1 MVWIYTEEIVNN
13 NIIKILIMSSVLTFG
28 FAGDIQG
35 KITFDGKAPKMKSLR
50 MDADPVC
57 VANNEVAP
65 RREWLILDENNGLK
79 NVLVFVKESSA
90 GSSLAGEFN
99 LPEHPAVID
108 QNGCIYVP
116 HVLGV
121 MVGQKLDILNSD
133 GTLHNIHALPKINKE
148 FNNAMPR
155 SKKRMTVQFD
165 KSEAPFKVKCDV
177 HPWMGA
183 FIGVFDHPYFAVTG
197 DDGSYVISGLEPGDY
212 VIEAWHEK
220 LGSQTANVTV
230 GDSAANFTFKKPEK
244 TKKK

>member
-1 MVWIYTEEIVNN
+1 MNN
-13 NIIKILIMSSVLTFG
+13 NINKILILSSVLTFC

-65 RREWLILDENNGLK
+65 RKEWLILDENNGLK
-79 NVLVFVKESSA
+79 NVLVFVKESPSN
-90 GSSLAGEFN
+90 SLSGDHSP
-99 LPEHPAVID
+99 PENSAVID
-108 QNGCIYVP
+108 QNGCVYVP

-121 MVGQKLDILNSD
+121 MVGQDLDILNSD
-133 GTLHNIHALPKINKE
+133 GTLHNIHALPKVNKE
-148 FNNAMPR
+148 FNKAMPR
-155 SKKRMTVQFD
+155 SKKQMTVQFGNP
-165 KSEAPFKVKCDV
+165 EAPFKVKCDV

-212 VIEAWHEK
+212 IIEAWHEK

-230 GDSAANFTFKKPEK
+230 GDSAANFTFKKP

>member
-1 MVWIYTEEIVNN
+1 VDN
-13 NIIKILIMSSVLTFG
+13 NINKILILSSVLTFS
-28 FAGDIQG
+28 FAGDIHG

-65 RREWLILDENNGLK
+65 RKEWLILDENNGLK
-79 NVLVFVKESSA
+79 NVLVFVKESPSG
-90 GSSLAGEFN
+90 GSLEGDLN
-99 LPEHPAVID
+99 LVEKHAVID
-108 QNGCIYVP
+108 QKGCVYVP

-133 GTLHNIHALPKINKE
+133 GTLHNIHALPKVNKE
-148 FNNAMPR
+148 FNKAMPR
-155 SKKRMTVQFD
+155 SKKQMTVQFD

-230 GDSAANFTFKKPEK
+230 GDSAANFTFKKPS
-244 TKKK
+244 KKK

>member
-13 NIIKILIMSSVLTFG
+13 NIIKILILSSVMAFG

-65 RREWLILDENNGLK
+65 RKEWLILDENNGLK
-79 NVLVFVKESSA
+79 NVLVFVKESS
-90 GSSLAGEFN
+90 SNSLSGDYSP
-99 LPEHPAVID
+99 PENPAVID
-108 QNGCIYVP
+108 QNGCVYVP

-121 MVGQKLDILNSD
+121 MVGQDLDILNSD
-133 GTLHNIHALPKINKE
+133 GTLHNIHALPKVNKE
-148 FNNAMPR
+148 FNKAMPR

-183 FIGVFDHPYFAVTG
+183 FIGVFDHPYFTVTN

-244 TKKK
+244 PKKK

>member
-1 MVWIYTEEIVNN
+1 MVWIYTEEIVNI
-13 NIIKILIMSSVLTFG
+13 NINKILILSSILTFC

-65 RREWLILDENNGLK
+65 RKEWLILDENNGLK
-79 NVLVFVKESSA
+79 NVLVFVKESPSN
-90 GSSLAGEFN
+90 SLSGDHSP
-99 LPEHPAVID
+99 PENPAVID
-108 QNGCIYVP
+108 QNGCVYVP

>member
-1 MVWIYTEEIVNN
+1 MNN
-13 NIIKILIMSSVLTFG
+13 NIIKILILSSIVTFC

-35 KITFDGKAPKMKSLR
+35 KISFDGKAPKMKSLR

-57 VANNEVAP
+57 VANNTVVP
-65 RREWLILDENNGLK
+65 RREWLMLDENNGIK
-79 NVLVFVKESSA
+79 NVLVFVKESSNK
-90 GSSLAGEFN
+90 SLEGEFN
-99 LPEHPAVID
+99 APENPAVID
-108 QNGCIYVP
+108 QNGCVYVP

-133 GTLHNIHALPKINKE
+133 GTLHNIHALPKVNKE
-148 FNNAMPR
+148 FNKAMPR

-183 FIGVFDHPYFAVTG
+183 FIGVFEHPYFAVTD

-212 VIEAWHEK
+212 VIEAWHER

-244 TKKK
+244 KKKK

>member
-1 MVWIYTEEIVNN
+1 MNN
-13 NIIKILIMSSVLTFG
+13 NMRKILILSSVLTFC

-35 KITFDGKAPKMKSLR
+35 KIIFDGKAPKMKPLR

-65 RREWLILDENNGLK
+65 RKEWLILGENNGIK
-79 NVLVFVKESSA
+79 NVLVFVKESPSG
-90 GSSLAGEFN
+90 GSLEGDLN
-99 LPEHPAVID
+99 LIEKNAVID
-108 QNGCIYVP
+108 QKGCVYVP

-133 GTLHNIHALPKINKE
+133 GTLHNIHALPKVNKE
-148 FNNAMPR
+148 FNKAMPR
-155 SKKRMTVQFD
+155 SKKQMTVQFD

-183 FIGVFDHPYFAVTG
+183 YIGVFDHPYFAVTS

-244 TKKK
+244 KKK

>member
-99 LPEHPAVID
+99 LPENPAVID

-165 KSEAPFKVKCDV
+165 KSEAPFKIKCDV

-197 DDGSYVISGLEPGDY
+197 DDGSYVISGLEPGVY

>member
-1 MVWIYTEEIVNN
+1 MNN
-13 NIIKILIMSSVLTFG
+13 NIIKILILSSSVTFC

-35 KITFDGKAPKMKSLR
+35 KISFDGKAPKMKSLR

-57 VANNEVAP
+57 VANNTVVP
-65 RREWLILDENNGLK
+65 RREWLILDENNGIK
-79 NVLVFVKESSA
+79 NVLVFVKESSNK
-90 GSSLAGEFN
+90 SLEGEFN
-99 LPEHPAVID
+99 APENPAVID
-108 QNGCIYVP
+108 QNGCVYVP

-133 GTLHNIHALPKINKE
+133 GTLHNIHALPKVNKE
-148 FNNAMPR
+148 FNKAMPR

-183 FIGVFDHPYFAVTG
+183 FIGVFEHPYFAVTD

-212 VIEAWHEK
+212 VIEAWHER

-244 TKKK
+244 KKKK

>member
-1 MVWIYTEEIVNN
+1 
-13 NIIKILIMSSVLTFG
+13 
-28 FAGDIQG
+28 
-35 KITFDGKAPKMKSLR
+35 

-57 VANNEVAP
+57 VANNTVVP
-65 RREWLILDENNGLK
+65 RREWLILDENNGIK
-79 NVLVFVKESSA
+79 NVLVFVKESSNK
-90 GSSLAGEFN
+90 SLEGGFN
-99 LPEHPAVID
+99 APENPAVID
-108 QNGCIYVP
+108 QNGCVYVP

-133 GTLHNIHALPKINKE
+133 GTLHNIHALPKVNKE
-148 FNNAMPR
+148 FNKAMPR

-183 FIGVFDHPYFAVTG
+183 FIGVFEHPYFAVTD
-197 DDGSYVISGLEPGDY
+197 DDGSYVISGSEPGDY
-212 VIEAWHEK
+212 VIEAWHER

-244 TKKK
+244 KKKK